1 VIPGLIIKQ
10 LLKLAVK
17 GVISEKIIKSLVIK
31 LVEILVKSTKNDL
44 DDKAW
49 KQIKKI
55 LESKDA

>member
-1 VIPGLIIKQ
+1 MIPGLIIKQ

-17 GVISEKIIKSLVIK
+17 GVISEKIIKKLVIK

-49 KQIKKI
+49 EQIKKI
-55 LESKDA
+55 LEQKKG

>member
-17 GVISEKIIKSLVIK
+17 GVISEKVIKSLVIK

-49 KQIKKI
+49 EQIKKI
-55 LESKDA
+55 LKQKKG

>member
-1 VIPGLIIKQ
+1 MIPGLIIKQ

-17 GVISEKIIKSLVIK
+17 GVISEKVIKSLVIK

-49 KQIKKI
+49 EQIKKI
-55 LESKDA
+55 LEQKKG

>member
-1 VIPGLIIKQ
+1 MIPGLIIKQ

-17 GVISEKIIKSLVIK
+17 GVISEKVIKSLVIK

-49 KQIKKI
+49 EQIKKI
-55 LESKDA
+55 LQQKKG

>member
-17 GVISEKIIKSLVIK
+17 GVISEKVIKSLVIK

-49 KQIKKI
+49 EQIKKI
-55 LESKDA
+55 LEQKKG

>member
-1 VIPGLIIKQ
+1 MIPGLIIKQ

-49 KQIKKI
+49 KEIKKI
-55 LESKDA
+55 LK

>member
-1 VIPGLIIKQ
+1 MIPGLIIKQ
-10 LLKLAVK
+10 LLKLALK
-17 GVISEKIIKSLVIK
+17 GVISEKVIKSLVIK

-55 LESKDA
+55 LK